1 MIYSKYFGNLV
12 KENGQPNLSV
22 QQFKRFM
29 NIIATEN
36 KIEGLLI
43 AKRMNKDKELYYQY
57 DLIIFKY
64 GRVLTEL
71 TGNQKPVDLI
81 KEMYHFSD

>member
-1 MIYSKYFGNLV
+1 MKYSKYFGNLI
-12 KENGQPNLSV
+12 KEKGQPNLSLK
-22 QQFKRFM
+22 QFKRMM

-36 KIEGLLI
+36 KIEGLMI
-43 AKRMNKDKELYYQY
+43 AKRMNIDKDLYYQY
-57 DLIIFKY
+57 DLTIFRY

-81 KEMYHFSD
+81 KEMYHFS